1 MYCYNLLSEVSVAHK
16 HVFRAD
22 CLVLENQLGG
32 LFSGVNQLFL
42 PLSTALNCL
51 SLFIWGWETSNQEK
65 SKLQGGRG
73 FLSVIHSDIGLISRM
88 HKELKIQRGKKT
100 NNPVEKWAV
109 DLNREISTEEMEVVK
124 KYHKD
129 IHHF

>member
-1 MYCYNLLSEVSVAHK
+1 
-16 HVFRAD
+16 
-22 CLVLENQLGG
+22 
-32 LFSGVNQLFL
+32 
-42 PLSTALNCL
+42 
-51 SLFIWGWETSNQEK
+51 
-65 SKLQGGRG
+65 
-73 FLSVIHSDIGLISRM
+73 M

-100 NNPVEKWAV
+100 NNPVEKRAV

>member
-1 MYCYNLLSEVSVAHK
+1 M
-16 HVFRAD
+16 
-22 CLVLENQLGG
+22 
-32 LFSGVNQLFL
+32 
-42 PLSTALNCL
+42 
-51 SLFIWGWETSNQEK
+51 
-65 SKLQGGRG
+65 
-73 FLSVIHSDIGLISRM
+73 SVIHSDIGLISRM

-109 DLNREISTEEMEVVK
+109 DLNREILTEEMEVVK